1 MNKDPGESRDF
12 LFVCAKGPMMK
23 TTAYAAVVLAAVAC
37 KDTSYGLFNHSAT
50 ACVCTSRFV
59 EMLPSV
65 FRFAMVVYN
74 TVQRCFLR
82 QHDKEK
88 RYCPLHSDNC
98 KVAHSTHSS
107 LSPLTQEGS
116 LDCSLRNVT
125 TISTFYNFL
134 IAVTTTAPPVFSR
147 KRSIFTATTSTAN

>member
-1 MNKDPGESRDF
+1 
-12 LFVCAKGPMMK
+12 MMK
-23 TTAYAAVVLAAVAC
+23 TTSYAAVVLAAVAC

-82 QHDKEK
+82 QHDKQ
-88 RYCPLHSDNC
+88 PF
-98 KVAHSTHSS
+98 
-107 LSPLTQEGS
+107 
-116 LDCSLRNVT
+116 T
-125 TISTFYNFL
+125 TVSYT
-134 IAVTTTAPPVFSR
+134 
-147 KRSIFTATTSTAN
+147 SIIRGVIKG